1 MPSYLDNDISWAK
14 QNILK
19 DLVLDSKE
27 KSRLEIQLNAAF
39 RLFYSKGYRAG
50 YDEGID
56 DALNGVDKRVVAHL
70 N

>member
-1 MPSYLDNDISWAK
+1 MLPYLDNDISWAK

-27 KSRLEIQLNAAF
+27 KSRLETQLNAAF
-39 RLFYSKGYRAG
+39 RLFYSKGHQAG

-56 DALNGVDKRVVAHL
+56 DALNSVDKRVVAHL

>member
-1 MPSYLDNDISWAK
+1 MTTDLDNDISWVK
-14 QNILK
+14 QAIFK
-19 DLVLDSKE
+19 YLVLDSKE
-27 KSRLEIQLNAAF
+27 KSRLDTQLNAAF
-39 RLFYSKGYRAG
+39 RLFYSKGYQAG